1 MKRIDAVREQ
11 TARWRRG
18 RRSHAFSA
26 AWDSS
31 GAVMASLP
39 RMRRLSPFRHNAGPQ
54 IISDISDVD
63 DEVDGAHSSLVARH
77 GQRVIAEI
85 AVVHL
90 IVIRLARKFCP
101 TV

>member
-1 MKRIDAVREQ
+1 MQ
-11 TARWRRG
+11 
-18 RRSHAFSA
+18 
-26 AWDSS
+26 
-31 GAVMASLP
+31 GA
-39 RMRRLSPFRHNAGPQ
+39 Q

-63 DEVDGAHSSLVARH
+63 DEVDGAQGSLIARH
-77 GQRVIAEI
+77 GQCVIAEI

>member
-1 MKRIDAVREQ
+1 MQ
-11 TARWRRG
+11 
-18 RRSHAFSA
+18 
-26 AWDSS
+26 
-31 GAVMASLP
+31 GA
-39 RMRRLSPFRHNAGPQ
+39 Q